1 MLIVDSIMSGL
12 RESKM
17 SFRRNIK
24 ICFLP
29 GERIQHMYYYLVK
42 LLRKRPDKIFL
53 HVGTK
58 NEPRIKVAEM
68 LEELGKK
75 LSNIFG

>member
-1 MLIVDSIMSGL
+1 
-12 RESKM
+12 
-17 SFRRNIK
+17 
-24 ICFLP
+24 
-29 GERIQHMYYYLVK
+29 MYYYLVK